1 MITLAEA
8 QERVTKLWGKQ
19 APKAEETY
27 RLMKYVLRVEH
38 EGHTALHNVM
48 TGQLILLN
56 EDEIRLL
63 DALPTKYSQA
73 MEALVADHPFGRV
86 YKGEIESI
94 LLLRKIA
101 DRLVDFDTILMHG
114 AVIAVDGEAYLFTAP
129 SGTGKTTHIRRWLE
143 NMPDAYVV
151 NGDKPLI
158 VVGDT
163 PMACGTPW
171 CGKERMGTN
180 AIVPLKAIVMMKRSE
195 DNSMRPMSFIEAFP
209 RLMEQTHRPAD
220 TDKMRKTVR
229 LLSELSKHVALWQ
242 FEFNNFKDDTF
253 EVAYHA
259 LTSHTCK

>member
-1 MITLAEA
+1 MSDTEKQLYRFVINVAHKNVGIEA
-8 QERVTKLWGKQ
+8 IYGRMMMYSEQYLTEQPADFVVSSS
-19 APKAEETY
+19 P
-27 RLMKYVLRVEH
+27 
-38 EGHTALHNVM
+38 
-48 TGQLILLN
+48 
-56 EDEIRLL
+56 DEIMSDGAAFR
-63 DALPTKYSQA
+63 K
-73 MEALVADHPFGRV
+73 VNPFGRV

-129 SGTGKTTHIRRWLE
+129 SGIGKTTHIRRWLE

-158 VVGDT
+158 VVGET

-180 AIVPLKAIVMMKRSE
+180 AIVPLKAIVMMKRGE

-229 LLSELSKHVALWQ
+229 LLSELSKHAALWQ

-253 EVAYHA
+253 EVAYRA